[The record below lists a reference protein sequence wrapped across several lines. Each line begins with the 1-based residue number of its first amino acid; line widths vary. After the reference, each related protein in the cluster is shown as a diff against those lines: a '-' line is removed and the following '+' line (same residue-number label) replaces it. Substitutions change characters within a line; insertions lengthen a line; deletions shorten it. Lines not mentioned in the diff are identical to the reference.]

1 MRLYNKPTSVGGG
14 FCGGTLVASKYII
27 SAAHCMFEYDDNGI
41 VTAATTADQ
50 IAIRIGDHNLDLDGE
65 TSLTAQFVNVIKI
78 TNHPDY
84 NQQIGQESVISD
96 GHDITILELEE
107 DLDLN
112 TYTPACLA
120 KTTDTTSFDGEMA
133 TVAGWGVID
142 DDGTP
147 PTPFVPREVDIPV
160 IAAADCRWSR
170 NVSSIICTGGLNQ
183 AICSVGC
190 IFIYTIHIIYLQGV
204 P

>member
-14 FCGGTLVASKYII
+14 FCGGTLVASKYVI

-142 DDGTP
+142 DGTN
-147 PTPFVPREVDIPV
+147 TATFVPHEVDIPV